1 MDLNISIITKSFIS
15 LLVLT
20 GFGLFLATA
29 FNSFYWMDDFWLR
42 DEILNSGLFH
52 VQWNVYWN
60 WDGRAISPLY
70 TDRLLILG
78 IIDYPFAWLATIVS
92 MTFLFGT
99 AYLLLK
105 ILVLDKWKTM
115 NTFQILIFTFLTM
128 FVLILVFR
136 PHLSRTIYWAT
147 GSLYSHA
154 NFFTVYLVY
163 RLLGTPN
170 SRWNFL
176 WIFIGISSG
185 PNNGLM
191 LLAFL
196 FLGHFSNL
204 LKIESNNFW
213 LYLGFG
219 LVTLILVIIAPGNF
233 NRANG
238 QLNFSLISMVSGG
251 IAILK
256 EYSGMSVWLL
266 PGSLLISLVVYPF
279 ISKTSFFLPL
289 LFGICAFCSILPFL
303 PMPNA
308 ASKHTVIF
316 FQTFLLIAGVQ
327 FWTILLDFLRVHRMQ
342 GLANIVS
349 TVFLLFF
356 GFEIYKQW
364 TIGRIVKAQM
374 NERFEILESNRGSD
388 KELILAPIPLS
399 DDNWTNR
406 FSDFDPN
413 FESNIYLEK
422 FFQIKKV
429 KISEPK

>member
-1 MDLNISIITKSFIS
+1 MNLNISIITKSFIS
-15 LLVLT
+15 LLVLI
-20 GFGLFLATA
+20 GVVLFLATA

-42 DEILNSGLFH
+42 DEILNNGLFH
-52 VQWNVYWN
+52 VQWNFYWN

-70 TDRLLILG
+70 TDRLLILW
-78 IIDYPFAWLATIVS
+78 IIDYPFAWLATIGS

-105 ILVLDKWKTM
+105 ILVLDKW
-115 NTFQILIFTFLTM
+115 NTITIFQKLIFTFLTM

-154 NFFTVYLVY
+154 NFFSIYLLY
-163 RLLGTPN
+163 RLFKTPN
-170 SRWNFL
+170 SSWNFL
-176 WIFIGISSG
+176 WIFIAISSG
-185 PNNGLM
+185 PNNGIM

-196 FLGHFSNL
+196 FLGFFL
-204 LKIESNNFW
+204 KTFKIESKYFW

-219 LVTLILVIIAPGNF
+219 LITLALVIIAPGNF
-233 NRANG
+233 TRANG
-238 QLNFSLISMVSGG
+238 QLDFSISSMIAGG

-256 EYSGMSVWLL
+256 EYSGMSLWLL
-266 PGSLLISLVVYPF
+266 PGSILMALVLKPF
-279 ISKTSFFLPL
+279 IPKSSLYLPV
-289 LFGICAFCSILPFL
+289 LFGICAVCSILPFL

-327 FWTILLDFLRVHRMQ
+327 FWAILLDYLRVHRMQ
-342 GLANIVS
+342 GLANTVL

-356 GFEIYKQW
+356 GMEIYKQW

-374 NERFEILESNRGSD
+374 DERFEILESNRGSD

-399 DDNWTNR
+399 DDNWTSR
-406 FSDFDPN
+406 FSDIDPN
-413 FESNIYLEK
+413 FESNIYFEK
-422 FFQIKKV
+422 YFQIKKV
-429 KISEPK
+429 KISESK